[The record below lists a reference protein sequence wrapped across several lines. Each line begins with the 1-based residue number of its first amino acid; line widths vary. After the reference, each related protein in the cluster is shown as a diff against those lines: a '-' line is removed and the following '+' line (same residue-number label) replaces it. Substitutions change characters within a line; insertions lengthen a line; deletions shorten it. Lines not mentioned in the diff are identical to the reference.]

1 VTVQPAPGRSAAG
14 PDDPPIPAIGADGS
28 LFAIGKLEA
37 HRLGQHHL
45 AVSVFIFAGDRLLIQ
60 QRADGKYHCGG
71 LWANSCCTHPHWG
84 ESTANCARRRLNEEL
99 GMEVALF
106 PRAVVD
112 YWADVGG
119 GLIENERVH
128 IFRGD
133 LAAPVSVTDFNRDE
147 VQTVAWLD
155 ERELR
160 RQVAS
165 SPARFT
171 PWLRIYL
178 ERWSELS
185 LRPAA

>member
-1 VTVQPAPGRSAAG
+1 MTVQQAPGSREANPMEQA
-14 PDDPPIPAIGADGS
+14 IPAIGSDGS
-28 LFAIGKLEA
+28 LFPIGKLEA
-37 HRLGQHHL
+37 HRLGQQHL
-45 AVSVFIFAGDRLLIQ
+45 AVSVFIFAADRLLIQ

-71 LWANSCCTHPHWG
+71 MWANSCCTHPHWG
-84 ESTANCARRRLNEEL
+84 ETPDHCAARRLFEEL
-99 GMEVALF
+99 GIRVALN

-112 YWADVGG
+112 YQADVGG

-133 LAAPVSVTDFNRDE
+133 VSRPMNVANFNRSE
-147 VQTVAWLD
+147 VQAVAWID
-155 ERELR
+155 ERQLR
-160 RQVAS
+160 TQVAE